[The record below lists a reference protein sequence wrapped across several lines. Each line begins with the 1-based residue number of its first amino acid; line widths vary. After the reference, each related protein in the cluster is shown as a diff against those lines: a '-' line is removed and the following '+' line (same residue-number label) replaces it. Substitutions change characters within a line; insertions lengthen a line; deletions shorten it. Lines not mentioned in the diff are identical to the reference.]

1 MPVRPYR
8 GEPLTGALLFAPA
21 EFDEELKRRCPGV
34 RFDRFAD
41 FGVDVMDVPMKKAM
55 RSKMSWPITATSKD
69 QAIAFGD
76 DYQDLTMVP
85 QVGIFV
91 CVGNGKDEVKKAATY
106 VSKPIAEDGILES
119 LQHYHLV

>member
-1 MPVRPYR
+1 
-8 GEPLTGALLFAPA
+8 
-21 EFDEELKRRCPGV
+21 
-34 RFDRFAD
+34 
-41 FGVDVMDVPMKKAM
+41 
-55 RSKMSWPITATSKD
+55 MSWPITVTSKD